1 MYREEMVRR
10 GAAKAFAG
18 DGAAF
23 AEASGLKFEL
33 LPVEGER
40 VDRCRE
46 LVQRTNQLNL
56 TARRY
61 DEGEFAKLLAST
73 TCHAV
78 RVWDKYGAYGI
89 VGFLALRGT
98 HVVECCFSCRA
109 AGRGVERKV
118 LAAVA
123 NGRKLTADIVAT
135 ERNAP
140 IREIIKEFL

>member
-1 MYREEMVRR
+1 M
-10 GAAKAFAG
+10 
-18 DGAAF
+18 
-23 AEASGLKFEL
+23 
-33 LPVEGER
+33 EGER